1 MWVWVRLAT
10 ADPVGRNCHLK
21 QRRYKTLR
29 LLNYQGLFYKKF
41 MVDPARSHRSSLSS
55 RVALAAAL
63 LLAGSFGLFATF
75 LVPTKTQ
82 SFQRKVPAA
91 GEPSGGLIAAKPAKE
106 TEASQDLVS
115 FCSEHV
121 TANRSFVIFRNG
133 TCVVVNEPSV
143 DPIGDAKQR
152 LFACEDPEAR
162 FVPELTAE
170 GNLMISFKE
179 PVFHNF
185 TAEERAQLEESLSQL
200 TPALLTPKERVSAG
214 DDWVPPIHA
223 RFGLLARRR
232 MLEDAASPAAIK
244 VIRAKGRTTAQ
255 N

>member
-1 MWVWVRLAT
+1 MWVWSK
-10 ADPVGRNCHLK
+10 VGDDRPRGKECHLK

-41 MVDPARSHRSSLSS
+41 MVDPSHSHRSSLSS

-63 LLAGSFGLFATF
+63 LLAGCFGLIVTFVVPPKIKASKKQATERSHPSPGQ
-75 LVPTKTQ
+75 L
-82 SFQRKVPAA
+82 AA
-91 GEPSGGLIAAKPAKE
+91 RAAKPTA
-106 TEASQDLVS
+106 ASKDLVA

-121 TANRSFVIFRNG
+121 TKNRSFVIFRNG
-133 TCVVVNEPSV
+133 TCVVVNEPSI
-143 DPIGDAKQR
+143 DPIVDAR
-152 LFACEDPEAR
+152 GLLISCEDPEAR
-162 FVPELTAE
+162 FVPELTHE

-185 TAEERAQLEESLSQL
+185 TAEERASLEETLTHM
-200 TPALLTPKERVSAG
+200 TPALMTPKEKVSAG
-214 DDWVPPIHA
+214 DEWVPPTHA

-232 MLEDAASPAAIK
+232 MLEDAANPTAVK
-244 VIRAKGRTTAQ
+244 VIRAKGRATVQ